1 MSNDLTNLLQ
11 SLSII
16 ILAITLILH
25 MLLDHRNKNQ

>member
-16 ILAITLILH
+16 ILAITIILH
-25 MLLDHRNKNQ
+25 RLLSHRDD